1 MSGRFRLAKAFLAA
15 FIASLSPAVS
25 LAQCAG
31 TDLLAALPPAE
42 LSTLEE
48 EAAAFPYA
56 VGNRYVATKDDTII
70 HFVGTLHVYDAR
82 MDAPMERLRSVIAHS
97 DAIYVEATEAEQQE
111 LQAEIAKNP
120 ALVFSTEGPTLPE
133 RLSKPDWDRLSS
145 ELAARGMPAVLASK
159 LRPWYATAILGIPPC
174 AVKEIGGKANGL
186 DKLIMEAAAAARVP
200 VHPLEPYDAAIRV
213 FTEMDETEQ
222 LDILR
227 SSLPLLDEAENVY
240 ETLIQSYFSEQ
251 NRLFWE
257 YTRKRSVTDTPEDPE
272 KAAADFARME
282 DALLIRRNY
291 SWIDP
296 ILAGAE
302 GREVIVAVGAAHL
315 SGLNGLLALVEEHGF
330 RIDRESF

>member
-1 MSGRFRLAKAFLAA
+1 MRGRLRLAFAFVA
-15 FIASLSPAVS
+15 AVS
-25 LAQCAG
+25 PSAVFSQCTG
-31 TDLLAALPPAE
+31 TDLLAALPEGDLAALEAE
-42 LSTLEE
+42 ADT
-48 EAAAFPYA
+48 FPYA
-56 VGNRYVATKDDTII
+56 VGNRYVATKGDTII
-70 HFVGTLHVYDAR
+70 HFVGTLHVYDPR
-82 MDAPMERLRSVIAHS
+82 MEGPMERLRDVVAHS

-120 ALVFSTEGPTLPE
+120 AIVFSTEGPTLPE
-133 RLSKPDWDRLSS
+133 RLSKADWDLLSS

-186 DKLIMEAAAAARVP
+186 DKLIMEEARAARVP

-227 SSLPLLDEAENVY
+227 SSLPLLGEAENVY
-240 ETLIQSYFSEQ
+240 ETLIEAYFSEQ

-257 YTRKRSVTDTPEDPE
+257 YTRQRSVEDTPEDPE

-282 DALLIRRNY
+282 GALLIRRNY

-296 ILAGAE
+296 ILEGAE
-302 GREVIVAVGAAHL
+302 GREIIVAVGAAHL
-315 SGLNGLLALVEEHGF
+315 SGLNGLLSLVEEHGY

>member
-1 MSGRFRLAKAFLAA
+1 MTGRFRLALAFLAA
-15 FIASLSPAVS
+15 LTPATG
-25 LAQCAG
+25 LAQCKG
-31 TDLLAALPPAE
+31 QDLLADLPAE
-42 LSTLEE
+42 AR
-48 EAAAFPYA
+48 AALDADVAAYPFA
-56 VGNRYVATKDDTII
+56 AGNRYVATKGDTII
-70 HFVGTLHVYDAR
+70 HFVGTLHVYDPR
-82 MDAPMERLRSVIAHS
+82 MEAPMERLRDLVAHS
-97 DAIYVEATEAEQQE
+97 DAVFVEATEAEQKQ

-120 ALVFSTEGPTLPE
+120 AMVFATSGPTLPE
-133 RLSKPDWDRLSS
+133 QLSKPDWDILSA

-159 LRPWYATAILGIPPC
+159 LKPWYATAILGIPPC
-174 AVKEIGGKANGL
+174 AIKEIGGKANGL
-186 DKLIMEAAAAARVP
+186 DKLIMDAAAQARVP

-213 FTEMDETEQ
+213 FTDMDEAEQ

-227 SSLPLLDEAENVY
+227 SSLPLLGEAENVY
-240 ETLIQSYFSEQ
+240 ETLVEAYFSEQ

-257 YTRKRSVTDTPEDPE
+257 YTRKRSIAETPEDPE

-291 SWIDP
+291 AWIEP
-296 ILAGAE
+296 ILKGAE